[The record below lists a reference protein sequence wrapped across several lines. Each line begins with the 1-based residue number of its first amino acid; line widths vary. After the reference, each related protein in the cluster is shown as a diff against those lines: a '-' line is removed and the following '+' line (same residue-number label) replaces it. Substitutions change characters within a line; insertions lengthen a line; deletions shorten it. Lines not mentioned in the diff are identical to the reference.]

1 MNSLVIVGSRSGNT
15 RTIAEAIADG
25 LRAAGPVQITEL
37 EEAPTVV
44 PTGTTLLV
52 IGAPTEGHGL
62 YEPMEKYLERLSDE
76 GLAGMEA
83 AAFDTRLD
91 WPRWLSG
98 SAADRIADALRDRG
112 ASVLSTESFLVTMKP
127 ELEDGQLER
136 ARAWGSSLADAVA
149 AAAAAG

>member
-1 MNSLVIVGSRSGNT
+1 MNSVVIVGSRSGNT

-25 LRAAGPVQITEL
+25 LRAAGPAEL
-37 EEAPTVV
+37 LDLEQAPTVV
-44 PTGTTLLV
+44 PAGTTLLV

-76 GLAGMEA
+76 GLAGIQA

-91 WPRWLSG
+91 WPRCLSV

-136 ARAWGSSLADAVA
+136 ARAWGSSLVDAVA
-149 AAAAAG
+149 AVPVPR